1 MIQYANDIVESEMNP
16 MYIKSVIDR
25 AKAGNK
31 ELVETHNYEK
41 YSPEVVNLEA
51 LVGRDFLTSV

>member
-1 MIQYANDIVESEMNP
+1 MLQFANDIVANDMNP
-16 MYIKSVIDR
+16 VYIKSVIDR

-41 YSPEVVNLEA
+41 YSPEVDNLEA